1 MGLLDNKVAV
11 VTGAG
16 RGIGRGEAMAL
27 AEHGARVVVNDLGG
41 EWDGTGTDDR
51 PASQVVDE
59 IVAAGGKA
67 VANFDDVADFD
78 GAKGLIQQAIDE
90 FGRLDIVVNNAGI
103 LRDKMIFNMGED
115 DFDAVIHVHLKGH
128 WCTMRH
134 ASEYWRA
141 QAKAGEDAAGRIINT
156 SSASGVFANAG
167 QTNYAAAKA
176 GIAALTQAASME
188 LARYGVT
195 VNALCPTARTRL
207 TQMGT
212 DVMGDAGGDGEWH
225 PLDPE
230 NIAPAVVFLAS
241 DAASDVT
248 GQVFGVWGG
257 TIQLYDGWRG
267 TEHKIH
273 NEGNS
278 ALDPEEIIARK
289 DELFGD
295 TSPTFTSRMME
306 ASSEI
311 FAAMDNG

>member
-1 MGLLDNKVAV
+1 MF
-11 VTGAG
+11 
-16 RGIGRGEAMAL
+16 L
-27 AEHGARVVVNDLGG
+27 AECGATVVVNDLGG
-41 EWDGTGTDDR
+41 DWDGTGADDR
-51 PASQVVDE
+51 PASQVVEE
-59 IVAAGGKA
+59 IRAAGGA
-67 VANFDDVADFD
+67 AAANFDDVADFD
-78 GAKGLIQQAIDE
+78 GAQRLVQQAIDE

-103 LRDKMIFNMGED
+103 LRDKMLFNMDER
-115 DFDAVIHVHLKGH
+115 DFDAVIRVHLKGH

-134 ASEYWRA
+134 AAAYWRA
-141 QAKAGEDAAGRIINT
+141 QVKAGQPVAGRIINT
-156 SSASGVFANAG
+156 SSASGVFGNAG

-176 GIAALTQAASME
+176 GIAALTQVASLE

-212 DVMGDAGGDGEWH
+212 TVMGDGGDPDGWT

-248 GQVFGVWGG
+248 GHVFGVWGG
-257 TIQLYDGWRG
+257 TIQLYDGWRA
-267 TEHKIH
+267 TDHKIQ
-273 NEGNS
+273 NDGAS
-278 ALDPEEIIARK
+278 ALDPVEIAARK

-295 TSPTFTSRMME
+295 TSPIFMSRMME

-311 FAAMDNG
+311 FAAMGTG